1 MSTDTREAPN
11 VWRDLYRRAINEANG
26 LTVYVEDRPELHS
39 AERRLEKIEADARR
53 ALSSQPAKSDDELL
67 KLRAQ
72 VETLKKAAVELLY
85 AVDTR
90 HENVPPL
97 KYTIPYAGVNALR
110 AAIAATKE
118 QQA

>member
-1 MSTDTREAPN
+1 MTDHPDIVERL
-11 VWRDLYRRAINEANG
+11 RDKSGKWING
-26 LTVYVEDRPELHS
+26 LYDEEAA
-39 AERRLEKIEADARR
+39 AEITR
-53 ALSSQPAKSDDELL
+53 
-67 KLRAQ
+67 LRA
-72 VETLKKAAVELLY
+72 EAEALKKAAVELLY

-110 AAIAATKE
+110 AAIAASKE